1 MWGLPVFTAAF
12 ATAVFIIDTFVLF
25 DIAIAVL
32 YVTVILASVIMFNR
46 RGVLAVAAACV
57 ALTILAFSIQHW
69 DDATLESTMRC
80 LVSLLAIT
88 ITTALAIRIQA
99 TTTTLRSQTRLLDL
113 SHDAIFVRDMND
125 VIVYWNRG
133 AERLYGWFAH
143 EAIGQVARKLV
154 QTSFPTSYEDTMKQ
168 ILRDGFWEGELIH
181 RTRGGGTVAVAS
193 RWALE
198 RDRQGQPVTIL
209 ETNTNIEERR
219 QAENKLITA
228 QAELAHVARISTL
241 GELVASIAHE
251 VNQPLT
257 AIVTSGE
264 ASLRRLGHD
273 VPQIDGVKRSI
284 ERIINDGRRASE
296 VVRRLRSLSKK
307 DKSPEVPVELNA
319 VVEDVRLLVQ
329 REAWVRQVALQ
340 IELAELSPLVLGDR
354 IQLQQVVMNFAVNAI
369 QAMDANAG
377 HSRELLIRT
386 TVLDTGE
393 ACVAVSDSGPGY
405 DPGHADKLFDAFFTT
420 KADGIGMG
428 LSICRSIVEAHGGRV
443 WASRNAGR
451 GATFHLALPAHSG
464 ASS

>member
-1 MWGLPVFTAAF
+1 MWGLPIFTAAF
-12 ATAVFIIDTFVLF
+12 AAAVFIIDTFVMF

-46 RGVLAVAAACV
+46 RGVLAVAGACA

-88 ITTALAIRIQA
+88 ITTPLAVRIQS

-154 QTSFPTSYEDTMKQ
+154 HTTFPTSYEDTIEQ
-168 ILRDGFWEGELIH
+168 LLRDGRWEGELIH

-198 RDRQGQPVTIL
+198 RDRQSQPVTIL

-219 QAENKLITA
+219 QAENKLIKA
-228 QAELAHVARISTL
+228 QAELAHVARLSTL

-264 ASLRRLGHD
+264 ASMRRLGQE
-273 VPQIDGVKRSI
+273 VPQIEGVKRSI
-284 ERIINDGRRASE
+284 ERIINDGRRAGE

-307 DKSPEVPVELNA
+307 DKPPEEPVELNA
-319 VVEDVRLLVQ
+319 VVEDARLLIQ
-329 REAWVRQVALQ
+329 REVWVRQVALQ

-354 IQLQQVVMNFAVNAI
+354 IQLQQVVMNFAMNAI

-386 TVLDTGE
+386 KLLDTGE

-405 DPGHADKLFDAFFTT
+405 DPGHEDKLFDAFFTT

-428 LSICRSIVEAHGGRV
+428 LSICRSIAEAHGGRV

-464 ASS
+464 APS